1 MRESIEPAEDGVKL
15 TSAVKPNQLDSMH
28 YSFDFAQQV
37 HYPANPRQPGPIYF
51 LVPRKCG
58 LFGICCEGVGQQV
71 NFLIDEGSCIGK
83 GSNAVISY
91 LHHFFEA
98 YGLGE
103 DHVDLHCDNCS
114 GQNKNRYVL
123 WYFCWRVL
131 NGYHKSVSV
140 HFMVSGHTKFAPDG
154 GFGLVKRRFTRTE
167 VNCLEDIK
175 NIVESSSKSNIAQIV
190 GWEDQRQLVT
200 MYDWQRFF
208 GNNYRPLEGMK
219 AVHHFRF
226 SQDHPG
232 VVFYKTRVHD
242 DEKSANVLRNRD
254 GILPVIGDEYEAPI
268 PGLSLARQKY
278 LYEKIREF
286 CLTDESKDKTCPA
299 PIE

>member
-1 MRESIEPAEDGVKL
+1 MI
-15 TSAVKPNQLDSMH
+15 
-28 YSFDFAQQV
+28 DFIFTDL
-37 HYPANPRQPGPIYF
+37 GPIAEV
-51 LVPRKCG
+51 LLGDAIEDEAVPDVDEEDDDDDRPV
-58 LFGICCEGVGQQV
+58 LQV
-71 NFLIDEGSCIGK
+71 
-83 GSNAVISY
+83 
-91 LHHFFEA
+91 
-98 YGLGE
+98 
-103 DHVDLHCDNCS
+103 
-114 GQNKNRYVL
+114 
-123 WYFCWRVL
+123 
-131 NGYHKSVSV
+131 
-140 HFMVSGHTKFAPDG
+140 
-154 GFGLVKRRFTRTE
+154 
-167 VNCLEDIK
+167 
-175 NIVESSSKSNIAQIV
+175 
-190 GWEDQRQLVT
+190 
-200 MYDWQRFF
+200 DWQRFF

-254 GILPVIGDEYEAPI
+254 GILPDIGDEYEAPI

>member
-1 MRESIEPAEDGVKL
+1 MALPLRMKLCLMSMRKMMMMIDL
-15 TSAVKPNQLDSMH
+15 
-28 YSFDFAQQV
+28 YS
-37 HYPANPRQPGPIYF
+37 R
-51 LVPRKCG
+51 
-58 LFGICCEGVGQQV
+58 
-71 NFLIDEGSCIGK
+71 
-83 GSNAVISY
+83 
-91 LHHFFEA
+91 
-98 YGLGE
+98 
-103 DHVDLHCDNCS
+103 
-114 GQNKNRYVL
+114 
-123 WYFCWRVL
+123 WRSL
-131 NGYHKSVSV
+131 CP
-140 HFMVSGHTKFAPDG
+140 T
-154 GFGLVKRRFTRTE
+154 
-167 VNCLEDIK
+167 I
-175 NIVESSSKSNIAQIV
+175 
-190 GWEDQRQLVT
+190 
-200 MYDWQRFF
+200 DWQRFF

-254 GILPVIGDEYEAPI
+254 GILPVIGDEYEVPI